1 MKGALHS
8 TENSGNYGRKFNGKK
23 FPCEKF
29 PKISMY
35 PAKLSSFAEVPKL
48 KISGNVFKPEFLI
61 GYTDTR

>member
-1 MKGALHS
+1 MKSALHS
-8 TENSGNYGRKFNGKK
+8 TENSGNSARKFNGKE

-35 PAKLSSFAEVPKL
+35 PAKLSSFAEIPKL

-61 GYTDTR
+61 GYADPR